1 MGNKVDSPT
10 ADGAGDGAGSG
21 LFPKEILD
29 NLTKKKKEKHGEE
42 RPNKS
47 EEPAIKRENIYL

>member
-1 MGNKVDSPT
+1 MGNKVDSPA

-29 NLTKKKKEKHGEE
+29 NLTKKNREREREE
-42 RPNKS
+42 W
-47 EEPAIKRENIYL
+47 